1 MSDTKMISA
10 GYQRDYSSGQTCCE
24 FWIWKMLLQN
34 QIITAAST
42 KKTQKK
48 IGSLESIQAFL
59 GADFCAAFSE
69 RAILRQL
76 PHESMLKCVL
86 VELLVK
92 FRVKIIVVF

>member
-1 MSDTKMISA
+1 MEDAAAKSN
-10 GYQRDYSSGQTCCE
+10 YNSS
-24 FWIWKMLLQN
+24 FY
-34 QIITAAST
+34 

>member
-1 MSDTKMISA
+1 MEDAAAKSNSN
-10 GYQRDYSSGQTCCE
+10 SS
-24 FWIWKMLLQN
+24 FY
-34 QIITAAST
+34 

-48 IGSLESIQAFL
+48 IGSLESIQAFW